1 MINARATLERT
12 AVDEMSLQTCSQPPW
27 LPQYTKQPTGI
38 HDEAKQEP
46 LLQPIPAIVQEVFFF
61 EGELII
67 QVIWSGLSHLHANTR
82 HVHSHQRRASRAPS
96 PEGTFLLVASPTFI
110 QHIIGTKAHY
120 FQEVIPRLIPR
131 SPASETNCRSPAVF
145 RAAAEAAKKK
155 RSSGQYATTEIG
167 HAASELQKGQRAI
180 WGPCVE
186 IRGHQRAQEVEQ
198 LAAAGVVRAAKAAEV
213 GRGSAK
219 LQRQD
224 AANVVWAARA
234 AEVGRTGS
242 RGAQSPDC
250 RRLAK
255 PECRGKKKP
264 PEGDVK
270 SSRSSMSLQ
279 TLVAKKGQLSESLS
293 SGSC

>member
-1 MINARATLERT
+1 M
-12 AVDEMSLQTCSQPPW
+12 
-27 LPQYTKQPTGI
+27 Y
-38 HDEAKQEP
+38 
-46 LLQPIPAIVQEVFFF
+46 
-61 EGELII
+61 
-67 QVIWSGLSHLHANTR
+67 NTR

-96 PEGTFLLVASPTFI
+96 PEGTFLLVASPTEK
-110 QHIIGTKAHY
+110 TPRRLERCSVD
-120 FQEVIPRLIPR
+120 EVVASFHGLQPVRPIVEPGRVPGDSRGCKEEEVLWAVRDCRDR
-131 SPASETNCRSPAVF
+131 SCSF
-145 RAAAEAAKKK
+145 RAAK
-155 RSSGQYATTEIG
+155 RATNHVG
-167 HAASELQKGQRAI
+167 ASRS
-180 WGPCVE
+180 
-186 IRGHQRAQEVEQ
+186 RAQGAQKVEQ

>member
-1 MINARATLERT
+1 LGKTLAGENPKEARTLLCGRGSRL
-12 AVDEMSLQTCSQPPW
+12 VPW
-27 LPQYTKQPTGI
+27 SPGKLYTIST
-38 HDEAKQEP
+38 
-46 LLQPIPAIVQEVFFF
+46 
-61 EGELII
+61 
-67 QVIWSGLSHLHANTR
+67 
-82 HVHSHQRRASRAPS
+82 QR
-96 PEGTFLLVASPTFI
+96 FCLVVS
-110 QHIIGTKAHY
+110 
-120 FQEVIPRLIPR
+120 
-131 SPASETNCRSPAVF
+131 ASETNCRSPVVF

-155 RSSGQYATTEIG
+155 RFSGQYTTTEIG

-219 LQRQD
+219 LQVSVRGEGATTLNVERQD

-255 PECRGKKKP
+255 PECRGKKKQQITR
-264 PEGDVK
+264 EK
-270 SSRSSMSLQ
+270 
-279 TLVAKKGQLSESLS
+279 
-293 SGSC
+293 

>member
-1 MINARATLERT
+1 MSTCINGERRT
-12 AVDEMSLQTCSQPPW
+12 PFPPSGTCPTRSQPYGSFKHIVLDVKAGENPKAAR
-27 LPQYTKQPTGI
+27 T
-38 HDEAKQEP
+38 
-46 LLQPIPAIVQEVFFF
+46 LLCGQ
-61 EGELII
+61 G
-67 QVIWSGLSHLHANTR
+67 
-82 HVHSHQRRASRAPS
+82 SR
-96 PEGTFLLVASPTFI
+96 LV
-110 QHIIGTKAHY
+110 
-120 FQEVIPRLIPR
+120 PR
-131 SPASETNCRSPAVF
+131 SPEVSASETNCRSPVVF

-155 RSSGQYATTEIG
+155 RFSGQYTTTEIG

-242 RGAQSPDC
+242 RGAQSQDC

-264 PEGDVK
+264 QITREK
-270 SSRSSMSLQ
+270 
-279 TLVAKKGQLSESLS
+279 
-293 SGSC
+293 

>member
-1 MINARATLERT
+1 MHGPSISTPWIRGRWTWNGSPACLGKTLAGEKPKAARTLLCGR
-12 AVDEMSLQTCSQPPW
+12 
-27 LPQYTKQPTGI
+27 G
-38 HDEAKQEP
+38 
-46 LLQPIPAIVQEVFFF
+46 
-61 EGELII
+61 G
-67 QVIWSGLSHLHANTR
+67 
-82 HVHSHQRRASRAPS
+82 
-96 PEGTFLLVASPTFI
+96 
-110 QHIIGTKAHY
+110 
-120 FQEVIPRLIPR
+120 RLIPR
-131 SPASETNCRSPAVF
+131 SPGKLCTISTQRFCQVVSASETSWRSPVVF
-145 RAAAEAAKKK
+145 RAAAEAAERK
-155 RSSGQYATTEIG
+155 RRVSGQYTTTEIG

-180 WGPCVE
+180 WGPCIE

-219 LQRQD
+219 LQVSEGEGATTLNVERQD

-264 PEGDVK
+264 QITREK
-270 SSRSSMSLQ
+270 
-279 TLVAKKGQLSESLS
+279 
-293 SGSC
+293 

>member
-1 MINARATLERT
+1 MTKLVYPELQEYPPCPLASTE
-12 AVDEMSLQTCSQPPW
+12 SLSSSFPRGHLPTRSQPYGENPKAAR
-27 LPQYTKQPTGI
+27 T
-38 HDEAKQEP
+38 
-46 LLQPIPAIVQEVFFF
+46 LLC
-61 EGELII
+61 GRG
-67 QVIWSGLSHLHANTR
+67 S
-82 HVHSHQRRASRAPS
+82 
-96 PEGTFLLVASPTFI
+96 
-110 QHIIGTKAHY
+110 
-120 FQEVIPRLIPR
+120 RLIPR